1 MKRKIYSYCYLL
13 VFTVLFSFSGT
24 PALCADKGYF
34 GVRTLGVVSD
44 IIINIPSMLNTRL
57 VYNGPSY
64 DGKGTEIYLYNNYDI
79 YMYVTSQPTHNIG
92 DITHRNSQ
100 REGIHGTKDF
110 NTLAPYVGLS
120 WDNTLGNNK
129 EWLLGCN
136 LGVLYH
142 GNKEIELKAD
152 GPIFRQSLARE
163 RQNLEEELDDY
174 RYYHVIMLWITYK
187 F

>member
-1 MKRKIYSYCYLL
+1 MKRKIYSYCYLI
-13 VFTVLFSFSGT
+13 VFTVLFSFSVT

-34 GVRTLGVVSD
+34 SVRTLGVVSD
-44 IIINIPSMLNTRL
+44 IIINIPSMLNAKL
-57 VYNGPSY
+57 GYKGLSY
-64 DGKGTEIYLYNNYDI
+64 DSDGIEIYLFNNYDI
-79 YMYVTSQPTHNIG
+79 YMYVASQPTYNIE
-92 DITHRNSQ
+92 DTTHTDSQ
-100 REGIHGTKDF
+100 RKGIHGTNDF

-129 EWLLGCN
+129 KWLLGCN

-152 GPIFRQSLARE
+152 GPIFRQSLERE

-174 RYYHVIMLWITYK
+174 RYYHVIILWITYN